1 MSFSDYL
8 ENKILAYTFSGTAFT
23 PAATKYMALYTVAP
37 NDDGTGGTEV
47 STSGTGYAR
56 QTVAF
61 TTTSSQ
67 SSNSAAVE
75 FATSQSSWGTVTAI
89 GVLDAA
95 TSGNLYAVGTLAVA
109 KPISTG
115 DVFRVPA
122 GDLDIDLT

>member
-8 ENKILAYTFSGTAFT
+8 ENKILAYAFSGTAFT
-23 PAATKYMALYTVAP
+23 PAATKYLALYTVAP

-56 QTVAF
+56 HSVAI
-61 TTTSSQ
+61 TTTASQ
-67 SSNSAAVE
+67 SSNTAAVE
-75 FATSQSSWGTVTAI
+75 YSTALSSWGTVVAV
-89 GVLDAA
+89 GVLDAS
-95 TSGNLYAVGTLAVA
+95 TSGNLYAVGTLAVQ

>member
-75 FATSQSSWGTVTAI
+75 FETSQSSWGTVTAI